1 MYHRK
6 LHNILPKKGL
16 DHLTTWLLGD
26 SLDSPNKT
34 PIRQGVLHD
43 SDPSCVANKLLLH
56 IVERFSSSG
65 LFRVALVCQCLGGI
79 GVVMFIIVCHITNM
93 SRLFLYE
100 LIMVAYCS
108 PRKSICRRYWFDV
121 TFGWRSGLCSLFLLR
136 GSTVLERTLTTSHTG
151 DFLIY
156 LGTR

>member
-65 LFRVALVCQCLGGI
+65 HFRVALVCQCLGGI

-93 SRLFLYE
+93 SHLFLYE
-100 LIMVAYCS
+100 LMVAYCS

-121 TFGWRSGLCSLFLLR
+121 TFGWRSGLFLYSSSVALQSLKGLWPP
-136 GSTVLERTLTTSHTG
+136 HTRE
-151 DFLIY
+151 IS
-156 LGTR
+156 